1 MRKVLLALTLAM
13 FSSVAMAQTVP
24 VEGEVKKINE
34 AQGKITLKHGEI
46 TNLDMGA
53 MTMVFTVADLEMLK
67 VVKPGDL
74 VTFEADRVNGKLTV
88 VKLEP
93 RT

>member
-1 MRKVLLALTLAM
+1 MRKIILALTLAVM
-13 FSSVAMAQTVP
+13 STAAMAQTVP

-46 TNLDMGA
+46 KNLDMGA
-53 MTMVFTVADLEMLK
+53 MTMVFTVADLEMLT
-67 VVKPGDL
+67 VAKPGDL
-74 VTFEADRVNGKLTV
+74 VTFEAERVNGKLTV